1 MLDFFGGCY
10 GDFFFYFSVTV
21 LIGGRSANEAYFEQ
35 VEILVKLLNQFFI
48 EIHIVF
54 RLLRS
59 ANYYLGKDI
68 GDKFSALS
76 IDDHCAN
83 LNNASPQKYYA
94 PNAVKV
100 QAKLV

>member
-1 MLDFFGGCY
+1 MNY
-10 GDFFFYFSVTV
+10 V
-21 LIGGRSANEAYFEQ
+21 LY
-35 VEILVKLLNQFFI
+35 LLTIFLI
-48 EIHIVF
+48 KSIVF

-83 LNNASPQKYYA
+83 LNNTSPQKYYA
-94 PNAVKV
+94 PSAVKV
-100 QAKLV
+100 QAKLVNNESIFTK

>member
-1 MLDFFGGCY
+1 M
-10 GDFFFYFSVTV
+10 TV
-21 LIGGRSANEAYFEQ
+21 LIGVRSANEAYFEQ
-35 VEILVKLLNQFFI
+35 VEILEVKLLNQFFI